1 MARRALTAVERE
13 NVRALDEFT
22 AGLTV
27 FTMALG
33 AVQTFF
39 MMWIQ
44 QEHLK
49 LLQQGM
55 TWRVSTWAGVHIVEF
70 IEFTNKQQ
78 I

>member
-1 MARRALTAVERE
+1 MNIKIKDTNRCHVTMARRALTAVERE

-55 TWRVSTWAGVHIVEF
+55 T
-70 IEFTNKQQ
+70 
-78 I
+78 